1 MTKLIR
7 ELAREAGIKLAHD
20 ESLALG
26 FLDTKHKKFAESI
39 VNKLVD
45 LLEEDRTSYADVGT
59 YESSE
64 YYVRMKAKEEAI
76 ADAIDRVKYLFG
88 AN

>member
-1 MTKLIR
+1 MTQLIR
-7 ELAREAGIKLAHD
+7 KLAREAGIKLAHD

-26 FLDTKHKKFAESI
+26 FLDTKHKKFAELI
-39 VNKLVD
+39 IDKFVEF
-45 LLEEDRTSYADVGT
+45 LEEDRANYADVGT